1 MTLLDPAKARSAP
14 GPKSGPV
21 SGPVSGPKTGAVLAS
36 ADTPPLPVR
45 SDDLAERLLRLAIP
59 ALMLGLLVVV
69 WAWYVA
75 AYQVPHYILP
85 SPARVAQSLVNDW
98 PILSAALLVTL
109 KITFMALGL
118 ALIGGVG
125 LAILMTQSRWVELAI
140 YPYAVILQVTPIV
153 AIAPLILIYAPT
165 TQTALLICAF
175 IVAFFPVLSNTT
187 QGLKS
192 TDHNLLNLFEM
203 YGASRWQTLRYLK
216 LPAALPYFLAGLKIA
231 GGLALIAA
239 VVAEFAAGSAGA
251 QSGLA
256 YRLLESQFRLN
267 IPRLFAALLLLSLT
281 GVVIFA
287 LTSAISHLLLRR
299 WHESAI
305 RREN

>member
-1 MTLLDPAKARSAP
+1 MTLLDPAKAGSAP
-14 GPKSGPV
+14 GPKSGPM
-21 SGPVSGPKTGAVLAS
+21 SGPKTGAVLAS

-45 SDDLAERLLRLAIP
+45 SDDLAERLLRFAIP

>member
-1 MTLLDPAKARSAP
+1 MTLLDPAKAGSAP